1 MDNKKIAILGS
12 GSWGVALAILLNNN
26 GYNPYVWSFNE
37 EEAKLINEQRKC
49 IFLPEIELHEN
60 IKCSTDFEEVIK
72 DSHFI
77 LLVTPSHAIRQ
88 TIQNC
93 KQYIKEEQY
102 IIICS
107 KGIEESS
114 LLTLSEVVQEELPN
128 NKIGA
133 LSGPSHAEEVA
144 KSIPTTIVLSSKHED
159 VLKSLQDIFMSP
171 MFRVYTSKDIIS
183 VEIGGAFKNII
194 ALACGMAAG
203 LGYGDN
209 TFAAIITRGLAE
221 LSRLG
226 VQMGGSEK
234 TFYGLT
240 GLGDIIVTCLS
251 QHSRN
256 RKCGY
261 LIGQGVPVEEA
272 IKQVGMVVE
281 GVNAT
286 KAAKKIV
293 QKYDVDTPIINA
305 TYSVLF
311 EGKDP
316 KDTVI
321 ELMTR
326 EKKSE

>member
-1 MDNKKIAILGS
+1 MKVGILGS
-12 GSWGVALAILLNNN
+12 GSWGMALAILLESN
-26 GYNPYVWSFNE
+26 GYQPHVWSFSQ
-37 EEAKLINEQRKC
+37 EEADVINYERKC
-49 IFLPEIELHEN
+49 IFLPDIKLGDS
-60 IKCSTDFEEVIK
+60 IKCSTDFEEVIT
-72 DSHFI
+72 DSKFI
-77 LLVTPSHAIRQ
+77 ILVTPSHAIRQ

-93 KQYIKEEQY
+93 KQYIKEDQP

-114 LLTLSEVVQEELPN
+114 LMTLSQVVEEELPN
-128 NKIGA
+128 NKVGI

-144 KSIPTTIVLSSKHED
+144 KALPTTIVLASEHDDLLEK
-159 VLKSLQDIFMSP
+159 LQDIFMSP
-171 MFRVYTSKDIIS
+171 RFRVYTSKDVNS
-183 VEIGGAFKNII
+183 VEIGGAFKNIM

-221 LSRLG
+221 LARLG
-226 VQMGGSEK
+226 VQMGGTEK

-251 QHSRN
+251 EHSRN

-286 KAAKKIV
+286 RAAKKIV
-293 QKYDVDTPIINA
+293 EKYNVETPIIDA

-311 EGKDP
+311 EGKNP
-316 KDTVI
+316 KETVV

-326 EKKSE
+326 KKKSE